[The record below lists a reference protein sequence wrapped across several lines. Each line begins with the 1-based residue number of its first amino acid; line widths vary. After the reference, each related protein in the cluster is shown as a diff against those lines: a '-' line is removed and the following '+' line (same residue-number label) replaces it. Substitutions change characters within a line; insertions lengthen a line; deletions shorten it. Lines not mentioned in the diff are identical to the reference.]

1 MTATCSLATILNADV
16 VGYSH
21 LMGADEQ
28 STLIL
33 AAIQRLAID
42 RPSYS
47 GLIAAGEEGMLERLK
62 AHRREVVD
70 PKITEHRG
78 RILKTTSDGM
88 LVEFTNPV
96 EAVRCAVEMQ
106 QGIAERNAR
115 TAADKRLTFRIAIDL
130 GNVAT
135 DEAVSISTR
144 LRALAEP
151 GGVCISR
158 AVRELVRDK
167 LPYAF
172 EDIGEHSFK
181 NMAVPV
187 QAYSMST
194 GAVASVPRVTAQR
207 SPASGQRWVSP
218 RSAVIAASV
227 AVTVGI
233 GTAAWWSWLGG
244 NSSTAPI
251 QLLGAANPLAPQVI
265 GNASERRTQAPSASE
280 QAQSLPPATAQT
292 PPVPLSIVVLPFAN
306 LSNDP
311 GQQYFADAI
320 TDELTRDL
328 SRISEIFVI
337 ARNTA
342 FAYDR
347 KSLDPQEVGGELGVR
362 YVLEGGVRRAGE
374 QVWIDARLIDVNNA
388 TRLWEEQLETDRAG
402 LVETQNKVTLRLA
415 RTFGLDLREPATL
428 RLVWEISI
436 NPDARDL
443 IMRGW
448 EWSYRPYSTATWQ
461 EARRCFERALELD
474 PGSVDA
480 RIGLATIL
488 GGKLAEGWTPS
499 LQQDAARAE
508 QLLGEAL
515 ERDPNR
521 SAAHFAMGV
530 LRQMQNRLPEA
541 QAEYE
546 AAIALDH
553 NHARAYLHLGQ
564 TLMFL
569 GQPEA
574 GAPHIE
580 TAIRLNPYD
589 PNIGT
594 AYWALGTS
602 HLLVGQLDEAI
613 DVLKKARAAN
623 SRLWFPHLYL
633 AGAFGLD
640 SNLDEA
646 RLALAESTKLNPAIK
661 SLAQMRGQ
669 NPWLTNP
676 RYWALQEQTLN
687 VGLRRAGLPQE

>member
-1 MTATCSLATILNADV
+1 MVV
-16 VGYSH
+16 VG
-21 LMGADEQ
+21 Q
-28 STLIL
+28 
-33 AAIQRLAID
+33 
-42 RPSYS
+42 
-47 GLIAAGEEGMLERLK
+47 K
-62 AHRREVVD
+62 
-70 PKITEHRG
+70 
-78 RILKTTSDGM
+78 
-88 LVEFTNPV
+88 
-96 EAVRCAVEMQ
+96 
-106 QGIAERNAR
+106 
-115 TAADKRLTFRIAIDL
+115 
-130 GNVAT
+130 
-135 DEAVSISTR
+135 
-144 LRALAEP
+144 
-151 GGVCISR
+151 
-158 AVRELVRDK
+158 
-167 LPYAF
+167 
-172 EDIGEHSFK
+172 
-181 NMAVPV
+181 
-187 QAYSMST
+187 
-194 GAVASVPRVTAQR
+194 
-207 SPASGQRWVSP
+207 
-218 RSAVIAASV
+218 
-227 AVTVGI
+227 
-233 GTAAWWSWLGG
+233 
-244 NSSTAPI
+244 STAPI
-251 QLLGAANPLAPQVI
+251 QALGAANPPAPQVI

-280 QAQSLPPATAQT
+280 QAQSPPPASTQT
-292 PPVPLSIVVLPFAN
+292 PPAPLSIVVLPFAN

-320 TDELTRDL
+320 TDELTSDL

-342 FAYDR
+342 FAYDG
-347 KSLDPQEVGGELGVR
+347 KSLDPQEVGGELGVH

-428 RLVWEISI
+428 RLVWEILI

-564 TLMFL
+564 SLMSLGTL
-569 GQPEA
+569 EA
-574 GAPHIE
+574 
-580 TAIRLNPYD
+580 RLNPYD